1 MVLQVICFG
10 MSLPLSE
17 HDTIRDCVHVYCEW
31 LSALHPIPK
40 ICVPRPVCEDPN
52 LYARKMICHFHNLFV
67 PRKGEGKLHSRLMFC
82 NIFIG
87 SFAQIQGCYT
97 ALIHT
102 CTIYCHVININFSQN
117 FEYQKLWCLFHAE
130 IFGKHRYL
138 ICLEK

>member
-1 MVLQVICFG
+1 VVLQVICFG

-40 ICVPRPVCEDPN
+40 ICVPRPICEDPN

-67 PRKGEGKLHSRLMFC
+67 PRKGEGKLDSRLVMFC

-102 CTIYCHVININFSQN
+102 CTIYCHVIDIHFSQN
-117 FEYQKLWCLFHAE
+117 FENQKLGACFTQR
-130 IFGKHRYL
+130 F
-138 ICLEK
+138 LESIPN